1 MIKIF
6 KFPRM
11 KMKIIIR
18 NLIKKIIVH
27 HLLQC
32 HLSYLKFQKYL
43 KKKRKAKNLVKN
55 PLKLKSKKHKT

>member
-1 MIKIF
+1 
-6 KFPRM
+6 
-11 KMKIIIR
+11 MKIIIR